1 MLMEMVEQCD
11 YMCALAVHFVHYCHV
26 NVFGMDAV
34 IVTHVELCKIT
45 AV

>member
-1 MLMEMVEQCD
+1 METVEQCD

-26 NVFGMDAV
+26 NALGMDAL
-34 IVTHVELCKIT
+34 IVTRVELRKIT